1 MDIENNKEKIERTLT
16 RFAMMVETSR
26 ECSPSFS
33 DFVAAIHLGRKERG
47 GMMFACATLV
57 AKLYTVRDSG
67 VIFAAF
73 SLVEIEY

>member
-47 GMMFACATLV
+47 GMMDI
-57 AKLYTVRDSG
+57 YGEDRRG
-67 VIFAAF
+67 WHAF
-73 SLVEIEY
+73 NWHRNP

>member
-47 GMMFACATLV
+47 EMMDI
-57 AKLYTVRDSG
+57 YGEVRRG
-67 VIFAAF
+67 WHAF
-73 SLVEIEY
+73 NWHRNP

>member
-47 GMMFACATLV
+47 GMMDICGE
-57 AKLYTVRDSG
+57 VRRG
-67 VIFAAF
+67 WHAF
-73 SLVEIEY
+73 NWHRNP